1 MSWVF
6 RYDMTGMQW
15 CLSNVWGGESE
26 RPSFRPSMAPWEIF
40 SPFWVW
46 GFESRSDVQMLG
58 YQFWWPWYPIL
69 WVYDS
74 GSTMVARKVP
84 QASQKSQKPGP
95 IWFPTGIFDIS
106 AWSSSNF
113 SDCQQKQR
121 ERFPQDRFGYIWDV
135 LRFVLQIEFC
145 LSQTKRGFW
154 IPFIC
159 LPWILRRQMVRLS
172 NIQHF
177 QSWPSTS
184 STHPKIWDFWIFLAY
199 LDRQCGRAAPIC
211 RFPCNSRTARS
222 LCLPMN
228 DILGSFMESFPRST
242 WPLATSWNGDF
253 APAVG
258 TEFFEPG
265 DQMHWGD
272 WSQLDSKET
281 STWKFW
287 MKDNI
292 CHSWYL
298 SINLL
303 TYLNIHISLVILVHK
318 FFEFRDFFAKLVRK
332 RLPARPAPSCRGCFF
347 FQDSGAAMTWF
358 GFGPKLRTSLR
369 L

>member
-46 GFESRSDVQMLG
+46 GFQPRSDVQMLG
-58 YQFWWPWYPIL
+58 YQLWWPWYPIL

-84 QASQKSQKPGP
+84 QASEAAETWTNLVPYRNLRHISVVQLKL
-95 IWFPTGIFDIS
+95 FRLPTKTEGEIS
-106 AWSSSNF
+106 ARHIWIHLRCFAFCVANWVPF
-113 SDCQQKQR
+113 EPD
-121 ERFPQDRFGYIWDV
+121 FVGFGS
-135 LRFVLQIEFC
+135 L
-145 LSQTKRGFW
+145 
-154 IPFIC
+154 FIC
-159 LPWILRRQMVRLS
+159 LPWILRRHFEWWGWVTFSISRAGH
-172 NIQHF
+172 QHTQRF
-177 QSWPSTS
+177 GISGYFS
-184 STHPKIWDFWIFLAY
+184 HIWT
-199 LDRQCGRAAPIC
+199 GRAAPIC

-265 DQMHWGD
+265 DQMHWGER
-272 WSQLDSKET
+272 SQLDSKET

-332 RLPARPAPSCRGCFF
+332 RLPARPAPSCRGCFLSRIRL
-347 FQDSGAAMTWF
+347 QPWHDSALAQNSEH
-358 GFGPKLRTSLR
+358 L
-369 L
+369 